1 MSGLAVERAAEQW
14 SLVNHLAEENTER
27 LLARE
32 NLALALCKDARY
44 EEADA
49 MLQEVLTVRKRVQGE
64 EHADTLNT
72 AGTLA
77 SSLLR
82 QERNAEAE
90 VMLREV
96 LAAKRRVHGEES
108 EKAIVAAGCLAACLA
123 RLGMHA
129 EAEVVER
136 EVLAVI
142 SRMSGAASA
151 TEAARTTG
159 SDLRDPQG
167 EQFASQPSTAGA
179 TRLDKPTP
187 KRKSAGR
194 GANKVSLSSPVL
206 SPAAFREADAKA
218 KAAEAELMRMLEQ
231 ERAPAHSGAASK
243 SNRKAKSKKTGGHRI
258 VAEAALVTATE
269 PELLLP
275 RDDGSAGDVARDKS
289 SAVPEPDLSKLLG
302 AADLLPIVPIDDSH
316 MAPNRSLGR
325 RQTLMHAGAVF
336 VLVIGFGLLV
346 LTTRRTRPS
355 QALN

>member
-1 MSGLAVERAAEQW
+1 
-14 SLVNHLAEENTER
+14 
-27 LLARE
+27 
-32 NLALALCKDARY
+32 
-44 EEADA
+44 
-49 MLQEVLTVRKRVQGE
+49 
-64 EHADTLNT
+64 
-72 AGTLA
+72 
-77 SSLLR
+77 
-82 QERNAEAE
+82 
-90 VMLREV
+90 
-96 LAAKRRVHGEES
+96 
-108 EKAIVAAGCLAACLA
+108 
-123 RLGMHA
+123 MHA

-194 GANKVSLSSPVL
+194 GANKVSSSSPMVL
-206 SPAAFREADAKA
+206 SPAAFIEADAKA

-336 VLVIGFGLLV
+336 VLVIGIGLLV